1 MATAA
6 AFFDLDKTII
16 AMSSTLALGQS
27 FYSFYDSGLISRRV
41 VVKGAYARLAYH
53 LGRVDEERMARLRDE
68 MARMVTGWDI
78 EQVNGIVAEAFRDL
92 IDPLV
97 YEEAA
102 ALIDEYRAA
111 GRAVV
116 IVSSSGEEVVGPIGA
131 MLGADHVVATR
142 MAAADGRYT
151 GALEFYSFGRFKAEA
166 MTDLAATHGW
176 ALGDCFAYSDSA
188 TDVPML
194 AAVGHPYAVNP
205 DRGLRR
211 EAHSR
216 GWTVLQFRHPVPL
229 RTRVGR
235 GGRPVVVGIASA
247 AVVAA
252 AARWGYGH
260 RPSSRVWG
268 RRAG

>member
-16 AMSSTLALGQS
+16 ATSSTLALGRT
-27 FYSFYDSGLISRRV
+27 FYDSGLISRRV